1 MIVIKFLV
9 VNGTP
14 LTIVLMR
21 LIVSFFG
28 IMRLGTGRTLIHRV
42 IDRIVVGVTPVEH
55 LGDFLSKQTV
65 ILSYTTVLMVVQ

>member
-1 MIVIKFLV
+1 MIVTKFLV

-28 IMRLGTGRTLIHRV
+28 IMRLGTGRTLIRRV
-42 IDRIVVGVTPVEH
+42 IDRIGVGVTPVEH
-55 LGDFLSKQTV
+55 LGDLISKQTV
-65 ILSYTTVLMVVQ
+65 ILSYSTVLMVVQ